1 MPEEKKDFGPDIKFD
16 GDSGEFWAEISAA
29 DATGVAVAGVK
40 AGDEIRIL
48 DISGLCAFEGGDDKK
63 GASSLIGTVAEAAT
77 GPWAVAV
84 KALREVV
91 PLLAG
96 GDKRRDGYG
105 QEPGTT
111 QFHTDEG
118 GIILCF
124 PGAGGVT
131 YSNKDTRPVI
141 KNDGRHP
148 RTEAGKFHFP
158 IRGDGGPIKV
168 PEPTPTP
175 GTLRIA
181 AFDHKYTD
189 NSGVY
194 EVVFTITRPKK
205 SPDEET
211 R

>member
-16 GDSGEFWAEISAA
+16 GGSDEFWAEISAA
-29 DATGVAVAGVK
+29 DATGVAVADVK
-40 AGDEIRIL
+40 PGDEIRIL
-48 DISGLCAFEGGDDKK
+48 DISGLCAFEGGDDKQ
-63 GASSLIGTVAEAAT
+63 GASSFIGTVAEATT
-77 GPWAVAV
+77 GPWAIAL

-105 QEPGTT
+105 QEPGKT

-118 GIILCF
+118 GIVLCF
-124 PGAGGVT
+124 PDAGGVI
-131 YSNKDTRPVI
+131 YSNEDTRPP
-141 KNDGRHP
+141 NTNTGGRVNPTAAH
-148 RTEAGKFHFP
+148 GKFHFP
-158 IRGDGGPIKV
+158 IRGNRNPITV
-168 PEPTPTP
+168 PGTKP
-175 GTLRIA
+175 GTLRIV

-194 EVVFTITRPKK
+194 EVVFTITRGRPI
-205 SPDEET
+205 EET

>member
-1 MPEEKKDFGPDIKFD
+1 MPEEKKDFGPDINFD
-16 GDSGEFWAEISAA
+16 GESVEFWAEISAA

-40 AGDEIRIL
+40 GGDEIRIL

-63 GASSLIGTVAEAAT
+63 GAASFIGTVAEAAT
-77 GPWAVAV
+77 GPWAIAL

-111 QFHTDEG
+111 QFHTHEG

-124 PGAGGVT
+124 PDARGVI
-131 YSNKDTRPVI
+131 YSNENTRPSTKGV
-141 KNDGRHP
+141 GRQNP
-148 RTEAGKFHFP
+148 PAAEGKFHFP
-158 IRGDGGPIKV
+158 SRGDGSIEI
-168 PEPTPTP
+168 PEATS
-175 GTLRIA
+175 GTLRIV

-194 EVVFTITRPKK
+194 EVVFTITRS
-205 SPDEET
+205 SPPIEET

>member
-1 MPEEKKDFGPDIKFD
+1 MPEEKKDFGPDINFD
-16 GDSGEFWAEISAA
+16 GDRGEFWAEISAA

-40 AGDEIRIL
+40 DGDEIRIL

-63 GASSLIGTVAEAAT
+63 GAASFIGTVAEAAT
-77 GPWAVAV
+77 GPWAIAL

-111 QFHTDEG
+111 QFHTHEG

-124 PGAGGVT
+124 PDAGGVI
-131 YSNKDTRPVI
+131 YSNENTRPTINQGV
-141 KNDGRHP
+141 GRENP
-148 RTEAGKFHFP
+148 PLAAGKFHFP
-158 IRGDGGPIKV
+158 IRGNRDSITIPG
-168 PEPTPTP
+168 TTS
-175 GTLRIA
+175 GTLRIV

-194 EVVFTITRPKK
+194 EVVFTITRSSAP
-205 SPDEET
+205 PD
-211 R
+211 